1 MKQYEATPMNKT
13 DAGKVIAAILADTA
27 TTQRDEA
34 DPNGLVTL
42 IQMTLGNWIAVVL
55 GEVKTNARIADQNIP
70 VQIVYGAHRKAVD
83 MARAVLVAVVHAA
96 WTTEKYRVE
105 YESHTKHVINA
116 LFEAIADVPAFC
128 NDILLMT
135 YRTSIDPKTGL
146 ENMARFQPITQ
157 VVTALNGAYKAG
169 PASAIMQSL
178 DDVLLDD
185 YLKPSKK
192 DLSGTTLFGF
202 LKSGNPDLK
211 LIGDAEPIDHA
222 EQAANLADILSGIT
236 NKT

>member
-1 MKQYEATPMNKT
+1 MNKT
-13 DAGKVIAAILADTA
+13 EAGGVIDAIASTTA
-27 TTQRDEA
+27 TTQTDEA

-42 IQMTLGNWIAVVL
+42 IQMTLGNWIAIVL

-70 VQIVYGAHRKAVD
+70 VQIVYGSHRKAVD
-83 MARAVLVAVVHAA
+83 MARAVLAGVVHAA
-96 WTTEKYRVE
+96 HRTDRYRVE
-105 YESHTKHVINA
+105 WTHVEKVINA
-116 LFEAIADVPAFC
+116 LYESVSDAQSFSKDVLA
-128 NDILLMT
+128 MT

-169 PASAIMQSL
+169 PAKAIMPSL
-178 DDVLLDD
+178 DDVLLND
-185 YLKPSKK
+185 YLKPSHK
-192 DLSGTTLFGF
+192 DLKGKTMMQF
-202 LKSGNPDLK
+202 LKSGSPDLK